1 MRYFR
6 NWSIEWIPNVPSTF
20 GFDALAKEPIRHS
33 FACSIKKRSTL
44 MSKPLVVSIPHNLG
58 QAEAM
63 RRLQGGMAGVK
74 SQFGDKV
81 ASIQET
87 WSGNRMDFRV
97 GAMGQNVSGHLEV
110 MQDQVRV
117 EVQLPWILAMVA
129 EKAKTFIQKQGT
141 LLLEKK

>member
-1 MRYFR
+1 M
-6 NWSIEWIPNVPSTF
+6 
-20 GFDALAKEPIRHS
+20 A
-33 FACSIKKRSTL
+33 
-44 MSKPLVVSIPHNLG
+44 KPLVVSIPHNLG

-63 RRLQGGMAGVK
+63 RRLHGGMSGLK

-81 ASIQET
+81 ASIDET
-87 WSGNRMDFRV
+87 WNGNRMDFRV

-110 MQDQVRV
+110 MQDVVRV
-117 EVQLPWILAMVA
+117 VVQLPWILAMIA